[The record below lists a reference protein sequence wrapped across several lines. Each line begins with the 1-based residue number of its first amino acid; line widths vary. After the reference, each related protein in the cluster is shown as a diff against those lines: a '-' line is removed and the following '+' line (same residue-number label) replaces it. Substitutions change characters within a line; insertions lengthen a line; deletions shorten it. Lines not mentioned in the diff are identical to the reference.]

1 MKRVLLPMTAIAA
14 FALVSSSFA
23 ADDSDALAVQVKQ
36 LSAQTKQLQNEVT
49 SLRKKEAEEKATN
62 AKKPVAATNSASP
75 AIQRMWEHYVTVTTV
90 PFSGKQLAYNGSDLL
105 YNVSSMN
112 EDLTL
117 LKQKQDVLSLL
128 AQNGHTINR
137 PVIQVSGGVEGELY
151 SSKAFNAASA
161 NGATTSGL
169 ALSTGELD
177 FNAMASSWATAFM
190 ALDYS
195 GSPVSQGNRN
205 PNGTIYLARGFVTIG
220 NLDKS
225 PVYFTIG
232 QMYSPFG
239 RYSSSMVSTPE
250 TQSLMEIRTPTAI
263 LGYSAHNLALSVYT
277 YEGSDT
283 AGSDSMF
290 EQGGVNATY
299 KLMFGDQRSF
309 DIGAG
314 WVSNIADSQGM
325 QGTGYAT
332 NLNGA
337 NYFGGFGSSTGSNN
351 LVHTVDGADV
361 NATLALGPVTMLAE
375 YISALRSFAPTDL
388 SFNGAGAKPAA
399 THAEIDYLLPFLAKK
414 YGTTLGT
421 SFDHTSQSLAMNLE
435 QDKYA
440 VFLNTSI
447 WRETIESIEYN
458 YQTDYSK
465 TTIANGSTVGSP
477 TNANIVGTGKGVNT
491 VLLQLGVYF

>member
-1 MKRVLLPMTAIAA
+1 MKRILLPMTAVAA
-14 FALVSSSFA
+14 FALASPSFA
-23 ADDSDALAVQVKQ
+23 ADDSDALAIQVKQ
-36 LSAQTKQLQNEVT
+36 LNAQTKKLQSEVA
-49 SLRKKEAEEKATN
+49 SLREKEKQKKAGSVQ
-62 AKKPVAATNSASP
+62 KPIVGTNSSSP
-75 AIQRMWEHYVTVTTV
+75 AIQRMWEHYITVTTV

-105 YNVSSMN
+105 CNVSSMN
-112 EDLTL
+112 EDVTL
-117 LKQKQDVLSLL
+117 LQQKQDVLGLL
-128 AQNGHTINR
+128 AQQGHTINR
-137 PVIQVSGGVEGELY
+137 PVLQVSGAAQGQLY
-151 SSKAFNAASA
+151 SSRIFDPASA
-161 NGATTSGL
+161 NNATTSGL
-169 ALSTGELD
+169 ALSTAELD

-205 PNGTIYLARGFVTIG
+205 PNATIYLSRGFVTIG

-239 RYSSSMVSTPE
+239 RYSTSMVSTPE

-263 LGYSAHNLALSVYT
+263 LGYSAHNLVLSAYT

-283 AGSDSMF
+283 SGSDSMF

-299 KLMFGDQRSF
+299 KLMFGDNRSF
-309 DIGAG
+309 NVGAG
-314 WVSNIADSQGM
+314 WASNIADSQGM
-325 QGTGYAT
+325 QGTGYST
-332 NLNGA
+332 SFNGV
-337 NYFGGFGSSTGSNN
+337 NYFAGFGSSTGSNN
-351 LVHTVDGADV
+351 LVHSVDGADV

-375 YISALRSFAPTDL
+375 YITALRAFSPLDL
-388 SFNGAGAKPAA
+388 TFNGVGAKPAA
-399 THAEIDYLLPFLAKK
+399 EHVEMDYLLPFFAKR
-414 YGTTLGT
+414 YGTTLGA
-421 SFDHTSQSLAMNLE
+421 SFDHASQSLALNLE

-465 TTIANGSTVGSP
+465 TTTANGSTSVTP
-477 TNANIVGTGKGVNT
+477 ANTNIVGSGKGVNT
-491 VLLQLGVYF
+491 VLLQVGVYF